1 MATTVVQYLTYQI
14 YDPRR
19 GRFHP
24 LDLSLHPWADQA
36 LPHRNPSAMTIVQ
49 QGSQLRG
56 VFCRSEFELSQQGS
70 QWKGERGE
78 FGVQESDGRS
88 FGDGIL

>member
-1 MATTVVQYLTYQI
+1 
-14 YDPRR
+14 
-19 GRFHP
+19 
-24 LDLSLHPWADQA
+24 
-36 LPHRNPSAMTIVQ
+36 MTIVQ